1 MSTRP
6 ENGTRILFVED
17 NDLTLEVVPLL
28 IREAESS
35 YTVDTAPTADAAIE
49 QAAAHQYDLLLID
62 INLGSDRTGVDVMQT
77 LRERP
82 DYAQTPMIACTAY
95 AMPGDKERFLERGF
109 DAYVP
114 KPFKRDDLLDV
125 MHAALTQR
133 S

>member
-49 QAAAHQYDLLLID
+49 QAVAHQYDLLLID